1 MSVDT
6 LVIILG
12 SFFARGLTY
21 VARSRVRSFEGLHI
35 VHTVQHQ
42 ELTAQVMNLFA
53 DQSEVIHAEYIRLRR
68 FLRHEGRRI
77 ISTMTFPEVF
87 DAAAVIEGFAQFPS
101 EDTNAEPCVTQCVK
115 KEEDH
120 LRT

>member
-1 MSVDT
+1 MLPLELAWCVTIHKSQGMSVDT

-35 VHTVQHQ
+35 VPTVQHQ
-42 ELTAQVMNLFA
+42 ELSTEVMNLFA

-68 FLRHEGRRI
+68 FLRPEG
-77 ISTMTFPEVF
+77 MPHHLGN
-87 DAAAVIEGFAQFPS
+87 AVS
-101 EDTNAEPCVTQCVK
+101 
-115 KEEDH
+115 
-120 LRT
+120 